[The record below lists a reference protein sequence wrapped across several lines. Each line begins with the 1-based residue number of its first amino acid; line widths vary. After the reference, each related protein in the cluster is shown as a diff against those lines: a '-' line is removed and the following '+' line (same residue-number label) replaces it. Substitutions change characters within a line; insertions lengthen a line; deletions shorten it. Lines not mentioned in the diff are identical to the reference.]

1 MATHRTAGCFVQMV
15 ARMAHP
21 LSTPQQMPG
30 TLQPARRVA
39 RAVVIGGAG
48 LGVAILLGALV
59 LWFHYGT
66 AVFFEMIASGISA
79 CF

>member
-1 MATHRTAGCFVQMV
+1 MV
-15 ARMAHP
+15 ARMALP
-21 LSTPQQMPG
+21 LSTPQLPG
-30 TLQPARRVA
+30 PLPPARR
-39 RAVVIGGAG
+39 RAPALLIGAAG
-48 LGVAILLGALV
+48 LGVAVLAGALV

>member
-1 MATHRTAGCFVQMV
+1 MV
-15 ARMAHP
+15 ARMALP
-21 LSTPQQMPG
+21 LSTPQQLPG
-30 TLQPARRVA
+30 TQPGRRLAPVMLIA
-39 RAVVIGGAG
+39 GAG
-48 LGVAILLGALV
+48 LGIAVLLGALV